1 MAMRRLRVTKRPVT
15 TPPDPLIHGVLPVD
29 KPAGPTSHDVVA
41 LARRALRTR
50 RIGHT
55 GTLDPFAT
63 GLLLLCVGHATRIAE
78 YLSGMDKRYSATV
91 RLGVATD
98 TDDHTGTVTAEA
110 DTSAVTAALVEQALA
125 RFRGAV
131 LQTPPQY
138 SAKKRDGERAYTAA
152 RQGRVVSFEPVPVHI
167 HELTLVSLEPPVVG
181 LEVLC
186 SSGTYIRSIARDL
199 GSALGVGGHL
209 TALRRTAIG
218 PHSVATALSL
228 DRLAVP
234 GAVEAALLPVIAAL
248 PHLPRIDLDDDT
260 AAAVGHG
267 RRVRLADAGLPAPE
281 AGPDST
287 AAPHPVLMTAGGAL
301 LGIAELR
308 AGVLHPR
315 KVFT

>member
-1 MAMRRLRVTKRPVT
+1 MTRGTTRPVT

-41 LARRALRTR
+41 LARRALHTR

-91 RLGVATD
+91 RLGAATD
-98 TDDHTGTVTAEA
+98 TDDSTGTVTARA
-110 DTSAVTAALVEQALA
+110 DTSAITATLVEQALA
-125 RFRGAV
+125 PFRGAV
-131 LQTPPQY
+131 LQMPPQY
-138 SAKKRDGERAYTAA
+138 SAKKRGGERAYTAA
-152 RQGRVVSFEPVPVHI
+152 RQGRAVSLEPVPIHI
-167 HELTLVSLEPPVVG
+167 HELALVSLELPVVE
-181 LEVLC
+181 LDVLC

-218 PHSVATALSL
+218 PHSVAAALSL
-228 DRLAVP
+228 DRLSVLDAVH
-234 GAVEAALLPVIAAL
+234 EALLPVMSAL
-248 PHLPRIDLDDDT
+248 PHLPRMDLDDDT

-267 RRVRLADAGLPAPE
+267 RRVRLADAGLVAPE
-281 AGPDST
+281 AGADN
-287 AAPHPVLMTAGGAL
+287 AATPQPVLMTAGGAL
-301 LGIAELR
+301 LGVGELR

-315 KVFT
+315 KVFM